1 MLEQRQVTKVLESL
15 SRKLRGSRL
24 STASMPMVAVVAVAV
39 STLHG
44 AESPRAQEQLASAS
58 QSIMSLDGDRD
69 VAQMPAEQ
77 AVVPLK
83 VASLVSPP
91 TGLMAEIERHL
102 KRARFAASKLE
113 RSAQQ
118 AHDTTSRESKTAGA
132 VQADAVAA
140 RSSRSDTV
148 AGAETGGDARPPLK
162 LTAEQRNIASF
173 VASKYR
179 VGVDEVQ
186 HFVAHAYRAARE
198 FRLDPHLILAIV
210 AIESSFNPNARS
222 PKGAQGLMQV
232 LTRVHT
238 DKFAPFGGASAA
250 FDPVANITVGSAILK
265 EYLVREG
272 SVEGA
277 LKSYVGA
284 ALLSHD
290 FGYGRKVLGERDRI
304 AAAAQGQQLAAAGSP
319 QASSSPRPKGKEPVA
334 ALTVIPE
341 AARVAPYSGMPGD
354 TKAIQA
360 FDLARSSEG
369 TDLMRVGGADLGN
382 AEALAQMM
390 ERLAER

>member
-1 MLEQRQVTKVLESL
+1 MLDQRQVTKVMELL
-15 SRKLRGSRL
+15 SRRLRGRRL

-44 AESPRAQEQLASAS
+44 AESPRAQEQ
-58 QSIMSLDGDRD
+58 
-69 VAQMPAEQ
+69 VARVSESVVEIDTAAALLSAEQ
-77 AVVPLK
+77 PVAPLR
-83 VASLVSPP
+83 VASLVPP
-91 TGLMAEIERHL
+91 PAGLMAEIERHL
-102 KRARFAASKLE
+102 KRARSTASNLE
-113 RSAQQ
+113 RSALEFDG
-118 AHDTTSRESKTAGA
+118 AAGRESRGGAGA
-132 VQADAVAA
+132 KNLAA
-140 RSSRSDTV
+140 SGGGRSD
-148 AGAETGGDARPPLK
+148 AAPIGLESTGDTRSPLK
-162 LTAEQRNIASF
+162 LTPEQRNIASF

-232 LTRVHT
+232 LTRVHR

-284 ALLSHD
+284 ALLNHD
-290 FGYGRKVLGERDRI
+290 FGYSRKVLGERI
-304 AAAAQGQQLAAAGSP
+304 AAAAQGQQLAMV
-319 QASSSPRPKGKEPVA
+319 ASSQVLPGRPKGKEPVA
-334 ALTVIPE
+334 ALTVIPD
-341 AARVAPYSGMPGD
+341 AARVTPISGVPGD

-360 FDLARSSEG
+360 FDPARSSEG
-369 TDLMRVGGADLGN
+369 TDLLRVGGADLGN
-382 AEALAQMM
+382 VEALAQMM
-390 ERLAER
+390 DRLAER